1 MKNVVTVHYNT
12 FIKIRQFKLDWKSS
26 SDYENERI
34 YFGFLFCLKI
44 LTKCT
49 YVHHIFYFV
58 KFFFFRFYSLR
69 LSKWNEQRNKKRKEK
84 KRTDITCGWSISL
97 LIFKINQWEKKKGG
111 KVGNKIKKKKKK
123 KNNRE
128 LNKIKKRNNLTL
140 FF

>member
-1 MKNVVTVHYNT
+1 M
-12 FIKIRQFKLDWKSS
+12 FIISFISLS
-26 SDYENERI
+26 
-34 YFGFLFCLKI
+34 
-44 LTKCT
+44 
-49 YVHHIFYFV
+49 
-58 KFFFFRFYSLR
+58 FFFRFYSLR

-128 LNKIKKRNNLTL
+128 LNKIKKKETT
-140 FF
+140 

>member
-111 KVGNKIKKKKKK
+111 K
-123 KNNRE
+123 
-128 LNKIKKRNNLTL
+128 
-140 FF
+140 